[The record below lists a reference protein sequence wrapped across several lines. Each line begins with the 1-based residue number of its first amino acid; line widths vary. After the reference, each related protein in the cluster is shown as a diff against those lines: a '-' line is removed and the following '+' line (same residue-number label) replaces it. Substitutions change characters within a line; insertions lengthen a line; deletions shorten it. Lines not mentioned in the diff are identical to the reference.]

1 MNKYISIC
9 GSLFLCTQLLTGC
22 TDFSKTV
29 VSPNGTHTLQIDYDF
44 ASCPTVYEKKRG
56 SDVLLWSYQGAGFT
70 ETTFVSVE
78 WTGEDTVDLTFAD
91 ETVSLYLGEG
101 A

>member
-1 MNKYISIC
+1 MKKYAYLC
-9 GSLFLCTQLLTGC
+9 GLLFVCFGLLTGC

-44 ASCPTVYEKKRG
+44 ASCPTVYEEKRG

>member
-1 MNKYISIC
+1 MNKYTCIC
-9 GSLFLCTQLLTGC
+9 GILFICTQLLTGC

-29 VSPNGTHTLQIDYDF
+29 VSPNGTHTLRIDYDF
-44 ASCPTVYEKKRG
+44 ASCPTVYEEKSG
-56 SDVLLWSYQGAGFT
+56 SDVLLWSYQGVGFA

-78 WTGEDTVDLTFAD
+78 WTGEDTAILTFAD
-91 ETVSLYLGEG
+91 ESVSLDLTEG